1 MNLIILVHFTWWHT
15 VCFPSFMRILHVFK
29 HWHYVPVLKI
39 LIFFISL
46 TLHSEAQKRKV
57 IIDDDSFS
65 LMHLMLLGADDVE
78 VLGIASVTGNSWS
91 GRIVPHVLR
100 GLELIGRPNIPV
112 VKGATY
118 PLLNTEAQTKL
129 WEALY
134 GRLTWK
140 GVWMK
145 EWVEPTIQSL
155 PEYYEVDDPVDVS
168 WGNPTIQADLRIA
181 ANFLIEMVRTY
192 PGEISII
199 AGGPLTNLALAQRL
213 DPEFASLAKE
223 LVYMGA
229 SFNPQQVINNQAAT
243 DFAREFANS
252 PRREFN
258 IRLDP
263 EAASITSRSPWPKI
277 TIIPVDP
284 STGTQLT
291 TDLLNRA
298 AHAAPKEMG
307 KVLASWEPGFPLW
320 DEIAAA
326 VWLDPSLIIEK
337 ELLYVDYNTQFGPSY
352 GDTLSWREHYQP
364 NLGEQPATV
373 IRKVDR
379 LGLEALLIE
388 KLANL

>member
-1 MNLIILVHFTWWHT
+1 MNNLQVI
-15 VCFPSFMRILHVFK
+15 
-29 HWHYVPVLKI
+29 KI
-39 LIFFISL
+39 WYNVRPLFCLLLLIFL
-46 TLHSEAQKRKV
+46 PLLAGAEKRKV

-65 LMHLMLLGADDVE
+65 LMHLMLLGAEDVE
-78 VLGIASVTGNSWS
+78 VLGINSVTGNSWS
-91 GRIVPHVLR
+91 GRIVPYALR
-100 GLELIGRPNIPV
+100 GLELIDRPAIPV

-118 PLLNTEAQTKL
+118 PLLNTKAQTKL
-129 WEALY
+129 WESLY

-140 GVWMK
+140 GVWME

-155 PEYYEVDDPVDVS
+155 PEYYEVDAPVEVT
-168 WGNPTIQADLRIA
+168 WGNPTIEADPRIA
-181 ANFLIEMVRTY
+181 ANFLVEMVRTY

-229 SFNPQQVINNQAAT
+229 SFNPQQVIDNQVAA

-263 EAASITSRSPWPKI
+263 EAASIVSRSPWSQI
-277 TIIPVDP
+277 TIIPIDP

-291 TDLLNRA
+291 SELLNRA
-298 AHAAPKEMG
+298 ARAAPKAMG
-307 KVLASWEPGFPLW
+307 QVLATWEPGFPLW

-326 VWLDPSLIIEK
+326 VWLNPSLIVQK
-337 ELLYVDYNTQFGPSY
+337 ERLYVDYNTQFGPSY

>member
-1 MNLIILVHFTWWHT
+1 MSIF
-15 VCFPSFMRILHVFK
+15 HVFK
-29 HWHYVPVLKI
+29 HWQNAPALKMLLF
-39 LIFFISL
+39 LIFF
-46 TLHSEAQKRKV
+46 TQYSEAQKRKV

-100 GLELIGRPNIPV
+100 GLELIDRPNIPV

-134 GRLTWK
+134 GRRTWK

-155 PEYYEVDDPVDVS
+155 PEHYDVNAPVDVS
-168 WGNPTIQADLRIA
+168 WGNPTIEADLRIA

-223 LVYMGA
+223 LVYMGS
-229 SFNPQQVINNQAAT
+229 SFNPQQVIDNQAAT
-243 DFAREFANS
+243 DFAREFATS

-291 TDLLNRA
+291 AELLNRA

-326 VWLDPSLIIEK
+326 VWLDPSLIVEK
-337 ELLYVDYNTQFGPSY
+337 ERLYVDYNTQFGPSY

>member
-1 MNLIILVHFTWWHT
+1 MNNLQVI
-15 VCFPSFMRILHVFK
+15 
-29 HWHYVPVLKI
+29 KI
-39 LIFFISL
+39 WYNVRPLFCLLLLIFL
-46 TLHSEAQKRKV
+46 PLLAGAEKRKV

-78 VLGIASVTGNSWS
+78 VLGINSVTGNSWS
-91 GRIVPHVLR
+91 GRIVAYALR
-100 GLELIGRPNIPV
+100 GLELIDCPDIPV

-118 PLLNTEAQTKL
+118 PLLNTKAQTKL
-129 WEALY
+129 WESLY

-140 GVWMK
+140 GVWME

-155 PEYYEVDDPVDVS
+155 PEYYEVDAPVEVT
-168 WGNPTIQADLRIA
+168 WGNPTIEADPRIA
-181 ANFLIEMVRTY
+181 ANFLVEMVRTY

-229 SFNPQQVINNQAAT
+229 SFNPQQVIDNQVAA

-263 EAASITSRSPWPKI
+263 EAASIVSRSPWSQI
-277 TIIPVDP
+277 TIIPIDP

-291 TDLLNRA
+291 SELLNRA
-298 AHAAPKEMG
+298 ACAAPKAMG
-307 KVLASWEPGFPLW
+307 QVLATWEPGFPLW

-326 VWLDPSLIIEK
+326 VWLNPSLIVQK
-337 ELLYVDYNTQFGPSY
+337 ERLYVDYNTQFGPSY

-364 NLGEQPATV
+364 NLGEQSATV

>member
-1 MNLIILVHFTWWHT
+1 MNNLQVI
-15 VCFPSFMRILHVFK
+15 
-29 HWHYVPVLKI
+29 KI
-39 LIFFISL
+39 WYNVRPLFCLLLLIFL
-46 TLHSEAQKRKV
+46 PLLAGAEKRKV

-78 VLGIASVTGNSWS
+78 VLGINSVTGNSWS
-91 GRIVPHVLR
+91 GRIVPYALR
-100 GLELIGRPNIPV
+100 GLELIDRPDIPV
-112 VKGATY
+112 LKGATY
-118 PLLNTEAQTKL
+118 PLLNTEVQTKL
-129 WEALY
+129 WESLY

-140 GVWMK
+140 GVWME

-155 PEYYEVDDPVDVS
+155 PEHFEVDAPVEVT
-168 WGNPTIQADLRIA
+168 WGNPTIEADPRIA
-181 ANFLIEMVRTY
+181 ANFLVEMVRTY

-229 SFNPQQVINNQAAT
+229 SFNPQQVIDNQVAA

-263 EAASITSRSPWPKI
+263 EAASIVSRSPWSQI
-277 TIIPVDP
+277 TIIPIDP

-291 TDLLNRA
+291 SELLDRA
-298 AHAAPKEMG
+298 ARAAPKAMG
-307 KVLASWEPGFPLW
+307 EVLATWEPGFPLW

-326 VWLDPSLIIEK
+326 VWLNPSLIVEK
-337 ELLYVDYNTQFGPSY
+337 ERLYVDYNTQFGPSY

-364 NLGEQPATV
+364 NLGEQPAIV

>member
-15 VCFPSFMRILHVFK
+15 VCFLSFMSFLHVFK
-29 HWHYVPVLKI
+29 HRHNAPVLKM

-100 GLELIGRPNIPV
+100 GLELIDRPNIPV

-155 PEYYEVDDPVDVS
+155 PEHYEVDAPVDVS

-258 IRLDP
+258 VRLDP

-291 TDLLNRA
+291 AELLNRA
-298 AHAAPKEMG
+298 AQAAPKEMG
-307 KVLASWEPGFPLW
+307 KVLTSWEPGFPLW

-326 VWLDPSLIIEK
+326 VWLDPSLIVEK
-337 ELLYVDYNTQFGPSY
+337 ERLYVDYNTQFGPSY

>member
-1 MNLIILVHFTWWHT
+1 MINIK
-15 VCFPSFMRILHVFK
+15 SF
-29 HWHYVPVLKI
+29 KI
-39 LIFFISL
+39 LYFLRYILCLLFLLAFPL
-46 TLHSEAQKRKV
+46 FALGEKRKV

-78 VLGIASVTGNSWS
+78 VIGIASVTGNSWS
-91 GRIVPHVLR
+91 GRIVPYVLR
-100 GLELIGRPNIPV
+100 GLELIGRTHIPV

-118 PLLNTEAQTKL
+118 PLINTEAQTEL

-145 EWVEPTIQSL
+145 DWAEPTIQSL
-155 PEYYEVDDPVDVS
+155 PEYYDVDAPIEVS
-168 WGNPTIQADLRIA
+168 WGNPTIEADTRIA
-181 ANFLIEMVRTY
+181 ANFFIEMVRAY
-192 PGEISII
+192 PGEITII

-213 DPEFASLAKE
+213 DPEFASLTKE

-229 SFNPQQVINNQAAT
+229 SFNPQQVINNAIAS

-258 IRLDP
+258 VRLDP

-284 STGTQLT
+284 STSTQLT
-291 TDLLNRA
+291 SELLSQA
-298 AHAAPKEMG
+298 VLAAPSEMG
-307 KVLASWEPGFPLW
+307 EVLATWEPGFPLW

-326 VWLDPSLIIEK
+326 VWLDPSLIVET
-337 ELLYVDYNTQFGPSY
+337 EQLYVDYNTQFGPCY

-364 NLGEQPATV
+364 KLGEQAATV
-373 IRKVDR
+373 IRKVDNFR
-379 LGLEALLIE
+379 LEKLLIE
-388 KLANL
+388 NLANL